1 MKQKLF
7 LAAMAAIAMTS
18 CSNDETLEINTGT
31 RQAIDFRTA
40 MATRAIETTIS
51 NLDSFYVTA
60 FNENIINAPYFK
72 DLKFKKREENSTIF
86 VSEDKYYY
94 PGDGT
99 NLTFYAYAPSAEEL
113 GSGSNLEIDNTIKNL
128 TLKGFSPA
136 DSIPDQVDFIATKTT
151 GNNKNNVDSV
161 PLVFKHCLSQI
172 EIKAIQ
178 QNPNNSYSFE
188 IKGVRIAQAI
198 SKGDFDFTAFASES
212 ESGWNLSAYTDKQ
225 IYTYEF
231 DEPKDMAQGA
241 SLMDKCGGAMLIPQQ
256 LTAWDVVN
264 NKENTRKGAYI
275 SLLLRIT
282 TKDGALVYPFKEDA
296 EAKGESEEN
305 KTYAWA
311 AIPVGTKWEAGKK
324 YVYRLNFANGAGY
337 VDPEEDTNKGKPI
350 LDGEVK
356 FDVEVTDWESHD
368 YTGNMENGEITEDL
382 DETDTEDPWGGE

>member
-40 MATRAIETTIS
+40 MATRAAETTIAT
-51 NLDSFYVTA
+51 LDSFYVTA
-60 FNENIINAPYFK
+60 FNENIIDLPYFK
-72 DLKFKKREENSTIF
+72 DLKFKKEGSFF

-99 NLTFYAYAPSAEEL
+99 DLTFYAYAPSAEEL

-212 ESGWNLSAYTDKQ
+212 ESESGWNLSAYTDKQ

-296 EAKGESEEN
+296 EAGKE
-305 KTYAWA
+305 YAWA
-311 AIPVGTKWEAGKK
+311 AIPVDTKWEAGKK

>member
-31 RQAIDFRTA
+31 ERAIDFRTA

-264 NKENTRKGAYI
+264 DKDNTSKGAYI
-275 SLLLRIT
+275 SLLLKIT
-282 TKDGALVYPFKEDA
+282 TKDGALVYPFKKDA
-296 EAKGESEEN
+296 EAG
-305 KTYAWA
+305 KTHAWA
-311 AIPVGTKWEAGKK
+311 AIPVNATWEAGKK
-324 YVYRLNFANGAGY
+324 YVYRLNFASGAGY
-337 VDPEEDTNKGKPI
+337 VDPEEKNYPGKPI

>member
-31 RQAIDFRTA
+31 ERAIDFRTA

-178 QNPNNSYSFE
+178 QNPNNSYNFE

-264 NKENTRKGAYI
+264 DKKNTNEGAYI

-282 TKDGALVYPFKEDA
+282 TKDDALVYPFKKDA
-296 EAKGESEEN
+296 EAG
-305 KTYAWA
+305 KTHAWA
-311 AIPVGTKWEAGKK
+311 AIPVNATWEAGKK
-324 YVYRLNFANGAGY
+324 YVYRLNFASGAGY
-337 VDPEEDTNKGKPI
+337 VDPEEKNYPGEPI

>member
-1 MKQKLF
+1 M
-7 LAAMAAIAMTS
+7 
-18 CSNDETLEINTGT
+18 
-31 RQAIDFRTA
+31 
-40 MATRAIETTIS
+40 
-51 NLDSFYVTA
+51 
-60 FNENIINAPYFK
+60 
-72 DLKFKKREENSTIF
+72 
-86 VSEDKYYY
+86 
-94 PGDGT
+94 
-99 NLTFYAYAPSAEEL
+99 TFYAYAPSAEEL

-212 ESGWNLSAYTDKQ
+212 ESESGWNLSAYTDKQ

-275 SLLLRIT
+275 SLLLKIT

-296 EAKGESEEN
+296 EAGKE
-305 KTYAWA
+305 YAWA
-311 AIPVGTKWEAGKK
+311 AIPVDTKWEAGKK

>member
-40 MATRAIETTIS
+40 MATRAAETTIAT
-51 NLDSFYVTA
+51 LDSFYVTA
-60 FNENIINAPYFK
+60 FNENIIDLPYFK
-72 DLKFKKREENSTIF
+72 DLKFKKEGSFF

-99 NLTFYAYAPSAEEL
+99 DLTFYAYAPSATGL
-113 GSGSNLEIDNTIKNL
+113 GTDSIEIDNTNKNL
-128 TLKGFSPA
+128 TLKDFSPA
-136 DSIPDQVDFIATKTT
+136 DSIPDQVDFITANAT
-151 GNNKNNVDSV
+151 GNKNNEKESV
-161 PLVFKHCLSQI
+161 HLIFEHRLSQI
-172 EIKAIQ
+172 EIQAIQ
-178 QNPNNSYSFE
+178 QDNKVYNFE

-198 SKGDFDFTAFASES
+198 SKGNFDFKNEEWT
-212 ESGWNLSAYTDKQ
+212 LSTDITDKTN
-225 IYTYEF
+225 YKYEF
-231 DEPKDMAQGA
+231 DKAIPMTEQTI
-241 SLMDKCGGAMLIPQQ
+241 LMDECGGAMLIPQQ

-264 NKENTRKGAYI
+264 DKENTSKGAYI

-337 VDPEEDTNKGKPI
+337 VDPEEGSNQGEPI

-356 FDVEVTDWESHD
+356 FDVEVTGWESREFPGD
-368 YTGNMENGEITEDL
+368 MENGDIPDVENP
-382 DETDTEDPWGGE
+382 DENDTEDPFGDE

>member
-31 RQAIDFRTA
+31 ERAIDFRTA

-264 NKENTRKGAYI
+264 DKDNRSKGAYI
-275 SLLLRIT
+275 SLLLKIT
-282 TKDGALVYPFKEDA
+282 TKDGALVYPFKKDA
-296 EAKGESEEN
+296 EAG
-305 KTYAWA
+305 KTHAWA
-311 AIPVGTKWEAGKK
+311 AIPVNATWEAGKK
-324 YVYRLNFANGAGY
+324 YVYRLNFASGAGY
-337 VDPEEDTNKGKPI
+337 VDPEEKNYQGEPI

-356 FDVEVTDWESHD
+356 FDVEVTDWESHEF
-368 YTGNMENGEITEDL
+368 TGDMENGDIPNVEAP
-382 DETDTEDPWGGE
+382 DENDNEDPWGGE

>member
-40 MATRAIETTIS
+40 MATRAAETTIAT
-51 NLDSFYVTA
+51 LDSFYVTA
-60 FNENIINAPYFK
+60 FNENIIDLPYFK
-72 DLKFKKREENSTIF
+72 DLKFKKEGSFF

-212 ESGWNLSAYTDKQ
+212 ESESGWNLSAYTDKQ

-296 EAKGESEEN
+296 EAGKE
-305 KTYAWA
+305 YAWA
-311 AIPVGTKWEAGKK
+311 AIPVDTKWEAGKK

-337 VDPEEDTNKGKPI
+337 VDPEEDSVHKGKPI

>member
-31 RQAIDFRTA
+31 ERAIDFRTA

-99 NLTFYAYAPSAEEL
+99 NLTFYAYAPSATGL
-113 GSGSNLEIDNTIKNL
+113 GTDSIEIDNTNKNL
-128 TLKGFSPA
+128 TLKDFSPA
-136 DSIPDQVDFIATKTT
+136 DSIPDQVDFITANAT
-151 GNNKNNVDSV
+151 GNKNNEKESV
-161 PLVFKHCLSQI
+161 HLIFEHRLSQI
-172 EIKAIQ
+172 EIQAIQ
-178 QNPNNSYSFE
+178 QDNKVYNFE

-198 SKGDFDFTAFASES
+198 SKGNFDFKNEEWT
-212 ESGWNLSAYTDKQ
+212 LSTDITDKTN
-225 IYTYEF
+225 YKYEF
-231 DEPKDMAQGA
+231 DKAIPMTEQTI
-241 SLMDKCGGAMLIPQQ
+241 LMDECGGAMLIPQQ

-264 NKENTRKGAYI
+264 DKENTSKGAYI

-337 VDPEEDTNKGKPI
+337 VDPEEGSNQGEPI

-356 FDVEVTDWESHD
+356 FDVEVTDWESHEF
-368 YTGNMENGEITEDL
+368 TGDMENGDIPNVEVP
-382 DETDTEDPWGGE
+382 DENDTEDPFGDE

>member
-31 RQAIDFRTA
+31 ERAIDFRTA
-40 MATRAIETTIS
+40 MATRATETTTA
-51 NLDSFYVTA
+51 NLDKFYVTA
-60 FNENIINAPYFK
+60 FNENKLNFPYFEN
-72 DLKFKKREENSTIF
+72 LEFKRTEAEEEGESTYF
-86 VSEDKYYY
+86 TSEDKYYY
-94 PGDGT
+94 PGDGSS
-99 NLTFYAYAPSAEEL
+99 LTFYAYAPSATDL
-113 GSGSNLEIDNTIKNL
+113 GTIIKTDNTNKNL
-128 TLKGFSPA
+128 TLDFSPA
-136 DSIPDQVDFIATKTT
+136 EEISKQVDFITANAT
-151 GNNKNNVDSV
+151 GNKNNEKESV
-161 PLVFKHCLSQI
+161 HLIFEHRLSQI
-172 EIKAIQ
+172 EIQAIQ
-178 QNPNNSYSFE
+178 QDNKVYNFE

-198 SKGDFDFTAFASES
+198 SKGNFDFKNEEWT
-212 ESGWNLSAYTDKQ
+212 LSTDITDKTN
-225 IYTYEF
+225 YKYEF
-231 DEPKDMAQGA
+231 DKAIPMTEQTI
-241 SLMDKCGGAMLIPQQ
+241 LMDECGGAMLIPQQ

-264 NKENTRKGAYI
+264 DKDNRSKGAYI

-296 EAKGESEEN
+296 KAKGESEEN

-324 YVYRLNFANGAGY
+324 YVYILNFANGAGY
-337 VDPEEDTNKGKPI
+337 VDPEEDSVHKGKPI

>member
-40 MATRAIETTIS
+40 MATRAAETTIAT
-51 NLDSFYVTA
+51 LDSFYVTA
-60 FNENIINAPYFK
+60 FNENIIDLPYFK
-72 DLKFKKREENSTIF
+72 DLKFKKEGSFF

-99 NLTFYAYAPSAEEL
+99 DLTFYAYAPSATGL
-113 GSGSNLEIDNTIKNL
+113 GTDSIEIDNTNKNL
-128 TLKGFSPA
+128 TLKDFSPA
-136 DSIPDQVDFIATKTT
+136 DSIPDQVDFITANAT
-151 GNNKNNVDSV
+151 GNKNNEKESV
-161 PLVFKHCLSQI
+161 HLIFEHRLSQI
-172 EIKAIQ
+172 EIQAIQ
-178 QNPNNSYSFE
+178 QDNKVYNFE

-198 SKGDFDFTAFASES
+198 SKGNFDFKNEEWT
-212 ESGWNLSAYTDKQ
+212 LSTDITDKTN
-225 IYTYEF
+225 YKYEF
-231 DEPKDMAQGA
+231 DKAIPMTEQTI
-241 SLMDKCGGAMLIPQQ
+241 LMNECGGAMLIPQQ

-264 NKENTRKGAYI
+264 DKENTSKGAYI

-311 AIPVGTKWEAGKK
+311 AIPVDTKWEAGKK